1 MSPEFFFFFF
11 FVKDLVIESVEE
23 ANIVVGE
30 FSYLRK

>member
-11 FVKDLVIESVEE
+11 VKDIVIESVEE
-23 ANIVVGE
+23 AKIVVVE